1 MQILIKGGHLIDPAN
16 KKNGQFDLLISKG
29 KIEAVE
35 PEGKI
40 KDIPG
45 ADLIDAKGAIV
56 TPGFCDMH
64 VHFREPG
71 HEYKETIETG
81 SQSAAAGGF
90 TTVAVM
96 PNTSP
101 VNDNRSV
108 TEFILSQAKE
118 TSNINILPIGAIT
131 KGLRGE
137 TLSDMGEL
145 KEAGCIGYSDDGRP
159 VSNSEIM
166 RRALE
171 YSKMFDLP
179 CIQHSEV
186 LELTQGGSM
195 NEGIVSTE
203 LGLKGMPTE
212 AEDIMVHRDIC
223 LLPKTGGR
231 LHVAHISSGGSV
243 DLVRQAKAKG
253 LAVTCEVAP
262 HHFTLTHDACR
273 GYDTNAKMSPPL
285 RTQSDLDMIKEGMRD
300 GTIDIIATDHAPHD
314 RVDKQVEFS
323 KACFGIVGL
332 ETALPLTLKM
342 VDEKVISLERAIDML
357 TFQPNRLFKLD
368 KGSLGIGKAADITL
382 FDEKMEYT
390 IDPSQF
396 RSRSKNSPYKGWKVR
411 GKVLRTLVNGKTVFK
426 CN

>member
-45 ADLIDAKGAIV
+45 ADIIDAKGAIV

-342 VDEKVISLERAIDML
+342 VDEKIISLERAIDML
-357 TFQPNRLFKLD
+357 TFQPNQLFKLD

-390 IDPSQF
+390 IDPSKF